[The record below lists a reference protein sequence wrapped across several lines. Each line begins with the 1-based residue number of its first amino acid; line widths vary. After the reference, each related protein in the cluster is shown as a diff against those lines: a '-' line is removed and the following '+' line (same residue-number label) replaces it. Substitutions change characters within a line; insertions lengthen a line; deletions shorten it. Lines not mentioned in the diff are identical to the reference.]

1 MMFKKNWFNENVTE
15 FLHANVGYCSEVNF
29 MSKYFVLRESL
40 YEKFTLSY
48 FNYPCC

>member
-29 MSKYFVLRESL
+29 MSKYFT
-40 YEKFTLSY
+40 YETKIAYIVWLWKY
-48 FNYPCC
+48 G